1 MSLIDIAVGIVI
13 ILALLPVDVG
23 FITSITRDYSQEYAK
38 SLRIEEYRD
47 YKSIED
53 SIRDTS
59 GDSTKD
65 YLEIDYEGMDKP
77 LDTLD
82 DLGYSDRVKDL
93 VALNNKKKI
102 SEKPT
107 NIVVKGSSVSKS
119 SLIEIQDNMVETD
132 NPKTLDKNVWVKDRY
147 VKNNKI
153 LKGEITDNSSDLS
166 LSQGIDYVEID
177 DKSRKSEKE
186 INNIDYYKHLET
198 DMTRK
203 LVEYLNGK
211 GQKIVTSL
219 PKELEG
225 TVYIGEGK
233 LKFKGTN
240 PTIVFTEKDTSVAGN
255 GVIMLCI
262 VDKIEYKPTMEL
274 TYSIYEVK
282 YNSTFK
288 KDNSEHTFPIIR
300 AIRLKYK

>member
-1 MSLIDIAVGIVI
+1 MSLIDIAIGIVI

-59 GDSTKD
+59 GDSTEED
-65 YLEIDYEGMDKP
+65 YLKIGYTGITKP

-82 DLGYSDRVKDL
+82 DLGNPNRVKDL
-93 VALNNKKKI
+93 ENLNNKKEI
-102 SEKPT
+102 SEQPE
-107 NIVVKGSSVSKS
+107 NIVVDGSSVSKS
-119 SLIEIQDNMVETD
+119 SLIVIQDNMAGTE
-132 NPKTLDKNVWVKDRY
+132 NFKTMDKNVWVKDRY
-147 VKNNKI
+147 VENDKM

-166 LSQGIDYVEID
+166 LSQGVDYVEID
-177 DKSRKSEKE
+177 DKNRKSEKE

-203 LVEYLNGK
+203 LVEYLNGQ
-211 GQKIVTSL
+211 GQKIVTTGDL
-219 PKELEG
+219 PELKG
-225 TVYIGEGK
+225 TIDIENGK
-233 LKFKGTN
+233 LTFISTN
-240 PTIVFTEKDTSVAGN
+240 PTIVFTENDVM
-255 GVIMLCI
+255 MLCI

-282 YNSTFK
+282 YDSTFK
-288 KDNSEHTFPIIR
+288 KDSLEHTFPIIR

>member
-38 SLRIEEYRD
+38 SLRIEEYRN
-47 YKSIED
+47 YQSIED
-53 SIRDTS
+53 SIRDIS

-77 LDTLD
+77 LD
-82 DLGYSDRVKDL
+82 DLGDPDRVKDL

-107 NIVVKGSSVSKS
+107 NIVVKDSSVSKS
-119 SLIEIQDNMVETD
+119 SLIEIPDTKGGIFQ
-132 NPKTLDKNVWVKDRY
+132 KTLDKNVWVKDRY

-177 DKSRKSEKE
+177 SKSRKSEKE

-203 LVEYLNGK
+203 LVEYLNGQ
-211 GQKIVTSL
+211 GQKIVTTASL
-219 PKELEG
+219 PELKG
-225 TVYIGEGK
+225 TIDIENGE
-233 LKFKGTN
+233 LTFKGTN
-240 PTIVFTEKDTSVAGN
+240 PTIVFTEKDTLVAGN
-255 GVIMLCI
+255 GVMMLCI

-274 TYSIYEVK
+274 TYSIYEIK
-282 YNSTFK
+282 YDNSFK
-288 KDNSEHTFPIIR
+288 KNSSDYTFPIKR